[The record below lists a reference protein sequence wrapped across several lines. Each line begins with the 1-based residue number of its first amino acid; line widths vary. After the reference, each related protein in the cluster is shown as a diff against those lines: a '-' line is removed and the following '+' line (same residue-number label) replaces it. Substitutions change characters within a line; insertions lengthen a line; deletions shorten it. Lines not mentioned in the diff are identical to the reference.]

1 MDAQDDDEFVG
12 KGEFAQRIDR
22 TAARVSQYIAE
33 GKLSAPALTPDGRV
47 NVRLGKLQLASV
59 LDPSQQVAQTKPILP
74 GSTAGETAENAGL
87 LKARRENAELDAET
101 KRRKL
106 NAEKGIYSLT
116 ADAERAVKSELAE
129 AFVAIDAWIS
139 EEGKALALEHGL
151 DERRVV
157 IHMRAAFK
165 AFRAKQAA
173 SRRDAAAGLPEFVP
187 EAAAIAAE

>member
-1 MDAQDDDEFVG
+1 MDAQDDDEIVG

-22 TAARVSQYIAE
+22 TAARVSQLIAE
-33 GKLSAPALTPDGRV
+33 RKLTAPALTPDGRV
-47 NVRLGKLQLASV
+47 NVRLGRLQLASL
-59 LDPSQQVAQTKPILP
+59 LDPSQQLAQTKPILP
-74 GSTAGETAENAGL
+74 AAGESADDNAGL
-87 LKARRENAELDAET
+87 VKAKRENAELDAET

-106 NAEKGIYSLT
+106 NAEKGVYTLT

-129 AFVAIDAWIS
+129 TFVAIDAWIA

-151 DERRVV
+151 DERPVV

-173 SRRDAAAGLPEFVP
+173 SRRAAAAGVQEFVP